1 MPRILELVPTACGR
15 MSAII
20 DVPPSREDA
29 PSNVTLWTEAE
40 RTRAMKAAILAE
52 REECCAL
59 VWGYAGSDNVAQ
71 RTVDAI
77 RKRIIG

>member
-1 MPRILELVPTACGR
+1 MPRILELLPLEDGR
-15 MSAII
+15 MAVVL
-20 DVPPSREDA
+20 DVPPTQDD
-29 PSNVTLWTEAE
+29 PGNVTLWTNDE
-40 RTRAMKAAILAE
+40 RARAIKAAILAE

-59 VWGYAGSDNVAQ
+59 VWGHAGSDNVAQ

>member
-1 MPRILELVPTACGR
+1 MPRILKMFQMEDGR
-15 MSAII
+15 MAVVL
-20 DVPPSREDA
+20 DVPPTQDDPGS
-29 PSNVTLWTEAE
+29 VTLWTEPE
-40 RTRAMKAAILAE
+40 RTKAMKAAILAE

-59 VWGYAGSDNVAQ
+59 IWGHAGSDNVAQ

>member
-1 MPRILELVPTACGR
+1 MPRILDVFELQDGR
-15 MSAII
+15 MATVLE
-20 DVPPSREDA
+20 VPPANDGST
-29 PSNVTLWTEAE
+29 SVVLWTEAE
-40 RTRAMKAAILAE
+40 RSRAMKAAILAE

-59 VWGYAGSDNVAQ
+59 VWGHAGSDNVAQ

>member
-1 MPRILELVPTACGR
+1 MPRILEAFETQDGR
-15 MSAII
+15 MAVVL
-20 DVPPSREDA
+20 DVPPAQDGSM
-29 PSNVTLWTEAE
+29 SVILWTEAE
-40 RTRAMKAAILAE
+40 RTKAMKAAILAE

-59 VWGYAGSDNVAQ
+59 VWGHAGSDNIAQ